1 MTNNEATNPYRP
13 LGPVHLLR
21 LRGALSIE
29 VKTGM
34 KMSRGSTMNYIRSL
48 TYQDK
53 NGNEVYITKANRKKQ
68 VLIDLENFMINQM
81 GMTHITP
88 TQF

>member
-1 MTNNEATNPYRP
+1 MSDSTAFAAF
-13 LGPVHLLR
+13 GPVHMLR
-21 LRGALSIE
+21 LRGALKIE

-34 KMSRGSTMNYIRSL
+34 SNSRGSTMNYIRSL

-53 NGNEVYITKANRKKQ
+53 NGNEVYITAKRTKKG
-68 VLIDLENFMINQM
+68 VLIDLEKFMIEKM
-81 GMTHITP
+81 GMDIQP